1 MEKKLPMWKPI
12 KMGDR
17 LPCQSFF
24 RKKDGEILKL
34 SSVAGVKV
42 GQDGYYLPVDEVI
55 EEIRNFPIDESEDEK
70 IRKAI
75 IEFFELQD
83 DNTTYSLIPKKDIL
97 AWLEKQGEHANFLNK
112 IQIGDNVTRNQD
124 GVLVNLSQL
133 DRVAK
138 KDEKYE
144 QKPAWSE
151 EDERIVDNCI
161 EYIKASCLDANDLYE
176 CIDWLKSL
184 RPQNQW
190 KPSEEQMENLS
201 RAFNGEVYRAS
212 LLMELYQDLKKLKE

>member
-70 IRKAI
+70 IRKKI
-75 IEFFELQD
+75 IKLVKEHSVNHERCQME
-83 DNTTYSLIPKKDIL
+83 
-97 AWLEKQGEHANFLNK
+97 AWLGKQGEHANFLNK

-151 EDERIVDNCI
+151 EDENM
-161 EYIKASCLDANDLYE
+161 LDIIITDINFAQKFYHTSKLTSYDKKIN
-176 CIDWLKSL
+176 WLKSL